1 MTNWSDL
8 KTRLASALVMVVV
21 GGAAIIAGGFWLVLL
36 AALLAGLMIWELD
49 RMTAPEA
56 RPGQAIAIASGAVLA
71 LATAARF
78 AHPVWQLALV
88 GPALAL
94 ALSERQDRTLVSLY
108 GFGAMVAVWGLVGLR
123 GGESG
128 LTAVLWLVLTIAASD
143 MAGYFAGR
151 HFGGLKFWPAISPK
165 KTWSGTAAGW
175 LAAALIG
182 MLFWLFGFG
191 GPGLV
196 LVSPLLAFA
205 GQMGDIFESWIKRR
219 EGVKDASALIPG
231 HGGLLDRFDALLA
244 ATLVLVLLGAF
255 GILPVQIWG

>member
-8 KTRLASALVMVVV
+8 KTRLASALVMVLV
-21 GGAAIIAGGFWLVLL
+21 GGAAIIAGGFWFTAL
-36 AALLAGLMIWELD
+36 AALVAGVMIWELD

-56 RPGQAIAIASGAVLA
+56 RPGQAVAIAIGAVLA
-71 LATAARF
+71 LAAASTF
-78 AHPVWQLALV
+78 AHPLWQLALA

-94 ALSERQDRTLVSLY
+94 ALSERRDRSLASLY
-108 GFGAMVAVWGLVGLR
+108 AFGAMVAVWGLVGLR
-123 GGESG
+123 GAENGI
-128 LTAVLWLVLTIAASD
+128 TAVFWLVLTIAASD

-151 HFGGLKFWPAISPK
+151 HFGGPKFWPAISPN

-182 MLFWLFGFG
+182 MIFWLFGFG

-196 LVSPLLAFA
+196 LISPLMAFA

-231 HGGLLDRFDALLA
+231 HGGMLDRFDALLA
-244 ATLVLVLLGAF
+244 AALVLVILGAL
-255 GILPVQIWG
+255 GILPMQVWG